1 MKLKKM
7 TALLLA
13 TLMVLSLAAC
23 GAKGDS
29 KTENSG
35 DTAQTE
41 EAAATYKSLMDREN
55 EILAENT
62 ELWEKVFLAA
72 DKGMTM
78 QEDGKNYGDF
88 LLDTIES
95 AKDQFSDEE
104 YALLKKSA
112 QEISEI
118 ENKLT
123 ELEKQHPE
131 ILNEETDANGDV
143 QKFPSFEGKD
153 LDGNE
158 VKSDELFSVN
168 AVTVVNFWFT
178 TCSPCVGE
186 LGDLDALNKELA
198 EKGGALIGVN
208 TFTLDGDEAAISE
221 AKDVLAKKGATY
233 QNVYFDSDGE
243 AGKFTANIF
252 AYPTTYVIDRNGNIV
267 GEPIVGAITEQKQAE
282 TLQKLID
289 QALAADMG

>member
-1 MKLKKM
+1 MKMKKL

-158 VKSDELFSVN
+158 VKSDELFSAN

-178 TCSPCVGE
+178 TCNPCVGE
-186 LGDLDALNKELA
+186 LSELDALNKELA
-198 EKGGALIGVN
+198 KKGGALIGVN
-208 TFTLDGDEAAISE
+208 TFTLDGDETAISE
-221 AKDVLAKKGATY
+221 AKDVLAKKGVTY
-233 QNVYFDSDGE
+233 QNVYFASDGE
-243 AGKFTANIF
+243 AGKFTTNIF
-252 AYPTTYVIDRNGNIV
+252 AYPTTYVVDRNGNIV
-267 GEPIVGAITEQKQAE
+267 GDPIVGAITEKKQAE

>member
-1 MKLKKM
+1 MKMKKL

-41 EAAATYKSLMDREN
+41 EAAATHKSLMDREN
-55 EILAENT
+55 EILSENT

-72 DKGMTM
+72 DKGMAM
-78 QEDGKNYGDF
+78 IEDGKNYGDF

-131 ILNEETDANGDV
+131 ILNEGTDANGDV

-158 VKSDELFSVN
+158 VKSDELFSAN

-178 TCSPCVGE
+178 TCGPCVGE
-186 LGDLDALNKELA
+186 LGDLDALNKELSG
-198 EKGGALIGVN
+198 KGGALIGIN
-208 TFTLDGDEAAISE
+208 AFTLDGNEAAISD
-221 AKDVLAKKGATY
+221 AKDVLTQSGATY
-233 QNVYFDSDGE
+233 QNVYFDSGSE
-243 AGKFTANIF
+243 AGKFVESIY
-252 AYPTTYVIDRNGNIV
+252 AYPTTYVVNRSGRIV
-267 GEPIVGAITEQKQAE
+267 GDPIVGAITSKAQADA
-282 TLQKLID
+282 LQAQID
-289 QALAADMG
+289 KALAADMG

>member
-1 MKLKKM
+1 MKMKKL

-41 EAAATYKSLMDREN
+41 EAAATHKSLMDREN
-55 EILAENT
+55 EILSENT

-158 VKSDELFSVN
+158 VKSDKLFSAN

-186 LGDLDALNKELA
+186 LGELDALNKELA
-198 EKGGALIGVN
+198 DKGGALIGVN
-208 TFTLDGDEAAISE
+208 AFTLDGDETAIAD

-233 QNVYFDSDGE
+233 QNVYFDSSSP
-243 AGKFTANIF
+243 AGAFTANIF
-252 AYPTTYVIDRNGNIV
+252 AFPTTYVVDRNGNIV
-267 GEPIVGAITEQKQAE
+267 GEPIVGAITEKNQAE
-282 TLQKLID
+282 TLQSLID
-289 QALAADMG
+289 QAIAADAG

>member
-1 MKLKKM
+1 MKMKKL
-7 TALLLA
+7 TALLLTA
-13 TLMVLSLAAC
+13 LMVLSLAAC

-41 EAAATYKSLMDREN
+41 EAAATHKSLMDREN
-55 EILAENT
+55 EILSENT

-158 VKSDELFSVN
+158 VKSDELFSAN

-198 EKGGALIGVN
+198 DKGGALIGVN
-208 TFTLDGDEAAISE
+208 AFTLDGDETAIAD

-233 QNVYFDSDGE
+233 QNVYFDSSSP
-243 AGKFTANIF
+243 AGAFTANIF
-252 AYPTTYVIDRNGNIV
+252 AFPTTYVIDRNGNIV
-267 GEPIVGAITEQKQAE
+267 GEPIVGAITEKNQAE
-282 TLQKLID
+282 TLQSIID
-289 QALAADMG
+289 QAIAADAG

>member
-1 MKLKKM
+1 MKMKKL

-41 EAAATYKSLMDREN
+41 EAAATHKSLMDREN
-55 EILAENT
+55 EILSENT

-72 DKGMTM
+72 DKGMAM
-78 QEDGKNYGDF
+78 IEDGKNYGDF

-131 ILNEETDANGDV
+131 ILNEGTDANGDV

-158 VKSDELFSVN
+158 VKGDELFSAN

-186 LGDLDALNKELA
+186 LGELDALNKELA
-198 EKGGALIGVN
+198 DKGGALIGVN
-208 TFTLDGDEAAISE
+208 AFTLDGDETAISD

-233 QNVYFDSDGE
+233 QNVYFDSSSP
-243 AGKFTANIF
+243 AGAFTANIF
-252 AYPTTYVIDRNGNIV
+252 AFPTTYVVDRNGNIV
-267 GEPIVGAITEQKQAE
+267 GEPIVGAITEKNQAE
-282 TLQKLID
+282 TLQSLID
-289 QALAADMG
+289 QAIAADAG

>member
-1 MKLKKM
+1 MKMKKL

-41 EAAATYKSLMDREN
+41 EAAATHKSLMDREN
-55 EILAENT
+55 EILSENT

-72 DKGMTM
+72 DKGMAM
-78 QEDGKNYGDF
+78 IEDGKNYGDF

-131 ILNEETDANGDV
+131 ILNEGTDANGDV

-158 VKSDELFSVN
+158 VKSDELFSAN

-186 LGDLDALNKELA
+186 LGEL
-198 EKGGALIGVN
+198 L
-208 TFTLDGDEAAISE
+208 
-221 AKDVLAKKGATY
+221 KGAIKSTAAALGCSTASIY
-233 QNVYFDSDGE
+233 RYLSQITPSD
-243 AGKFTANIF
+243 
-252 AYPTTYVIDRNGNIV
+252 
-267 GEPIVGAITEQKQAE
+267 
-282 TLQKLID
+282 
-289 QALAADMG
+289 

>member
-1 MKLKKM
+1 MKMKKL

-41 EAAATYKSLMDREN
+41 EAAATHKSLMDREN
-55 EILAENT
+55 EILSENT

-72 DKGMTM
+72 DKGMAM
-78 QEDGKNYGDF
+78 IEDGKNYGDF

-118 ENKLT
+118 ENQLT

-158 VKSDELFSVN
+158 VKSDELFSAN

-198 EKGGALIGVN
+198 DKGGALIGVN
-208 TFTLDGDEAAISE
+208 AFTLDGDETAIAD
-221 AKDVLAKKGATY
+221 AKDVLAKKDATY
-233 QNVYFDSDGE
+233 QNVYFDSSSA
-243 AGKFTANIF
+243 AGAFTANIF
-252 AYPTTYVIDRNGNIV
+252 AFPTTYVVDRNGNIV
-267 GEPIVGAITEQKQAE
+267 GEPIVGAITEKNQAE
-282 TLQKLID
+282 TLQSLID
-289 QALAADMG
+289 QAIAADAG

>member
-1 MKLKKM
+1 MKMKKL

-123 ELEKQHPE
+123 ELEKQHPK

-158 VKSDELFSVN
+158 VKSDELFSAN

-186 LGDLDALNKELA
+186 LGELDALNKELA
-198 EKGGALIGVN
+198 DKGGALIGVN
-208 TFTLDGDEAAISE
+208 AFTLDGDETAIAD

-233 QNVYFDSDGE
+233 QNVYFDSSSA
-243 AGKFTANIF
+243 AGAFTSNIF
-252 AYPTTYVIDRNGNIV
+252 AFPTTYVVDRNGNIV
-267 GEPIVGAITEQKQAE
+267 GEPIVGAITEKNQAE
-282 TLQKLID
+282 TLQSLID
-289 QALAADMG
+289 QAIAADAG

>member
-1 MKLKKM
+1 MKMKKL

-13 TLMVLSLAAC
+13 ALMVLSLAAC

-41 EAAATYKSLMDREN
+41 EAAATHKSLMDREN
-55 EILAENT
+55 EILSENT

-72 DKGMTM
+72 DKGMAM
-78 QEDGKNYGDF
+78 IEDGKNYGDF

-158 VKSDELFSVN
+158 VKSDELFSAN

-186 LGDLDALNKELA
+186 LGDRRQRLH
-198 EKGGALIGVN
+198 
-208 TFTLDGDEAAISE
+208 
-221 AKDVLAKKGATY
+221 
-233 QNVYFDSDGE
+233 
-243 AGKFTANIF
+243 AGRR
-252 AYPTTYVIDRNGNIV
+252 RNGYFRREGRV
-267 GEPIVGAITEQKQAE
+267 GQEGRHLSERVFRFQQPGGSLYRQHLRLPHHLCGGSERQHR
-282 TLQKLID
+282 
-289 QALAADMG
+289 G

>member
-1 MKLKKM
+1 MKMKKL

-41 EAAATYKSLMDREN
+41 EAAATHKSLMDREN
-55 EILAENT
+55 EILSENT

-72 DKGMTM
+72 DKGMAM
-78 QEDGKNYGDF
+78 IEDGKNYGDF

-158 VKSDELFSVN
+158 VKSNELFSAN

-186 LGDLDALNKELA
+186 LGELDALNKELA
-198 EKGGALIGVN
+198 DKGGALIGVN
-208 TFTLDGDEAAISE
+208 AFTLDGDETAISD

-233 QNVYFDSDGE
+233 QNVYFDSSSP
-243 AGKFTANIF
+243 AGAFTANIF
-252 AYPTTYVIDRNGNIV
+252 AFPTTYVVDRNGNIV
-267 GEPIVGAITEQKQAE
+267 GEPIVGAITEKNQAE
-282 TLQKLID
+282 TLQSLID
-289 QALAADMG
+289 QAIAADAG

>member
-1 MKLKKM
+1 MKMKKL

-41 EAAATYKSLMDREN
+41 EAAATHKSLMDREN
-55 EILAENT
+55 EILSENT

-158 VKSDELFSVN
+158 VKSDELFSAN

-198 EKGGALIGVN
+198 DKGGALIGVN
-208 TFTLDGDEAAISE
+208 AFTLDGDETAIAD
-221 AKDVLAKKGATY
+221 AKDVLAKKDATY
-233 QNVYFDSDGE
+233 QNVYFDSSSP
-243 AGKFTANIF
+243 AGAFTANIF
-252 AYPTTYVIDRNGNIV
+252 AFPTTYVVDRNGNIV
-267 GEPIVGAITEQKQAE
+267 GEPIVGAITEKNQAE
-282 TLQKLID
+282 TLQSLID
-289 QALAADMG
+289 QAIAADAG

>member
-1 MKLKKM
+1 MKMKKL

-41 EAAATYKSLMDREN
+41 EAAATHKSLMDREN
-55 EILAENT
+55 EILSENT

-158 VKSDELFSVN
+158 VKSDELFSAN
-168 AVTVVNFWFT
+168 DVTVVNFWFT

-198 EKGGALIGVN
+198 DKGGALIGVN
-208 TFTLDGDEAAISE
+208 AFTLDGDETAIAD

-233 QNVYFDSDGE
+233 QNVYFDSSSP
-243 AGKFTANIF
+243 AGAFTANIF
-252 AYPTTYVIDRNGNIV
+252 AFPTTYVVDRNGNIV
-267 GEPIVGAITEQKQAE
+267 GEPIVGAITEKNQAE
-282 TLQKLID
+282 TLQSLID
-289 QALAADMG
+289 QAIAADAG

>member
-1 MKLKKM
+1 MKMKKL

-29 KTENSG
+29 TTENSG

-41 EAAATYKSLMDREN
+41 EAAATHKSLMDREN
-55 EILAENT
+55 EILSENT

-72 DKGMTM
+72 DKGMAM
-78 QEDGKNYGDF
+78 IEDGKNYGDF

-158 VKSDELFSVN
+158 VKSDELFSAN

-186 LGDLDALNKELA
+186 LGELDALNKELA
-198 EKGGALIGVN
+198 DKGGALIGVN
-208 TFTLDGDEAAISE
+208 AFTLDGDETAIAD

-233 QNVYFDSDGE
+233 QNVYFDSSSP
-243 AGKFTANIF
+243 AGTFTSKIF
-252 AYPTTYVIDRNGNIV
+252 AFPTTYVVDRNGNIV
-267 GEPIVGAITEQKQAE
+267 GEPIVGAITEKNQEE
-282 TLQKLID
+282 TLQSLID
-289 QALAADMG
+289 QAIAADAG

>member
-1 MKLKKM
+1 MKMKKM

-13 TLMVLSLAAC
+13 TLMMLSLAAC

-29 KTENSG
+29 KTDNSG

-41 EAAATYKSLMDREN
+41 EAAATHKSLMDREN
-55 EILAENT
+55 EILSENT

-72 DKGMTM
+72 DKGMAM
-78 QEDGKNYGDF
+78 IEDGKNYGDF

-158 VKSDELFSVN
+158 VKSDELFSAN

-198 EKGGALIGVN
+198 DKGGALIGVN
-208 TFTLDGDEAAISE
+208 AFTLDGDETAIAE

-233 QNVYFDSDGE
+233 QNVYFDSSSP
-243 AGKFTANIF
+243 AGAFTANIF
-252 AYPTTYVIDRNGNIV
+252 AFPTTYVVDRNGNIV
-267 GEPIVGAITEQKQAE
+267 GEPIVGAITEKNQAE
-282 TLQKLID
+282 TLQSLID
-289 QALAADMG
+289 QAIAADAG

>member
-1 MKLKKM
+1 MKMKKL

-41 EAAATYKSLMDREN
+41 EAAATHKSLMDREN
-55 EILAENT
+55 EILSENT

-72 DKGMTM
+72 DKGMAM
-78 QEDGKNYGDF
+78 IEDGKNYGDF

-131 ILNEETDANGDV
+131 ILDEETDANGDV

-158 VKSDELFSVN
+158 VKSDELFSAN

-186 LGDLDALNKELA
+186 LGELDALNKELA
-198 EKGGALIGVN
+198 DKGGALIGVN
-208 TFTLDGDEAAISE
+208 AFTLDGDETAISD

-233 QNVYFDSDGE
+233 QNVYFDSSSA
-243 AGKFTANIF
+243 AGAFTSNIF
-252 AYPTTYVIDRNGNIV
+252 AFPTTYVVDRNGNIV
-267 GEPIVGAITEQKQAE
+267 GEPIVGAITEKNQAE
-282 TLQKLID
+282 TLQSLID
-289 QALAADMG
+289 QAIAADAG

>member
-1 MKLKKM
+1 MKLKKL

-41 EAAATYKSLMDREN
+41 EAAATHKSLMDREN
-55 EILAENT
+55 EILSENT

-72 DKGMTM
+72 DKGMAM
-78 QEDGKNYGDF
+78 IEDGKNYGDF

-131 ILNEETDANGDV
+131 ILNEGTDANGDV

-158 VKSDELFSVN
+158 VKSDKLFSAN

-186 LGDLDALNKELA
+186 LGELDALNKELA
-198 EKGGALIGVN
+198 DKGGALIGVN

-267 GEPIVGAITEQKQAE
+267 GEPIVGAITEKNQAE
-282 TLQKLID
+282 TLQSLID
-289 QALAADMG
+289 QAIAADAG

>member
-1 MKLKKM
+1 MKMKKL

-41 EAAATYKSLMDREN
+41 EAAATHKSLMDREN
-55 EILAENT
+55 EILSENT

-158 VKSDELFSVN
+158 VKSDELFSAN

-186 LGDLDALNKELA
+186 LGELDALNKELA
-198 EKGGALIGVN
+198 DKGGALIGVN
-208 TFTLDGDEAAISE
+208 AFTLDGDETAIAD

-233 QNVYFDSDGE
+233 QNVYFDSSSA
-243 AGKFTANIF
+243 AGAFTSNIF
-252 AYPTTYVIDRNGNIV
+252 AFPTTYVVDRNGNIV
-267 GEPIVGAITEQKQAE
+267 GEPIVGAITEKNQA
-282 TLQKLID
+282 
-289 QALAADMG
+289 

>member
-1 MKLKKM
+1 MKMKKL

-41 EAAATYKSLMDREN
+41 EAAATHKSLMDREN
-55 EILAENT
+55 EILSENT

-72 DKGMTM
+72 DKGMAM
-78 QEDGKNYGDF
+78 IEDGKNYGDF

-158 VKSDELFSVN
+158 VKSDELFSAN

-198 EKGGALIGVN
+198 GKGGALIGIN
-208 TFTLDGDEAAISE
+208 AFTLDGDETAIAD

-233 QNVYFDSDGE
+233 QNVYFDSSSP
-243 AGKFTANIF
+243 AGAFTANIF
-252 AYPTTYVIDRNGNIV
+252 AFPTTYVVDRNGNIV
-267 GEPIVGAITEQKQAE
+267 GEPIVGAITEKNQAE
-282 TLQKLID
+282 TLQSLID
-289 QALAADMG
+289 QAIAADAG